1 MNLRRYNIYFNTHT
15 ISGIIICAILYVI
28 FFAGS
33 FSFFKNEINA
43 WQKNESDKGESY
55 QNLVFDHLLDSI
67 AQIKELKGR
76 DITFYMQHNGH
87 ASYVN
92 IGASQDTLVAN
103 KAKAVAA
110 QKELAEKKRLETEN
124 NGAAVKDAKAKDE
137 KKKRRGRGRRGNED
151 SMYFSYDLA
160 TKKSSDYS
168 DGYTMGEFLY
178 RLHFL
183 APLNQIGINIG
194 RPFGYTLAGLVS
206 FIFLFAL
213 ISGLMLYWDKIKSN
227 FFVFRPGNKWKTVWT
242 DMHTALGVIGFPYQF
257 MYALTGIVLI
267 VNSVLIIPFSKYL
280 YDGKEDQVYEALGYS
295 DNTQYTY
302 LYEPLKTSFNMGNFL
317 DKLESKWP
325 NSHMNRIFIKN
336 YGDKSMHVVALYDAD
351 IDKNFAGSGKIIY
364 RVADDK
370 ILFEKS
376 AAENG
381 SYLDYM
387 KGFIYRLHLADFG
400 GYPVKIIYFVLG
412 IMGCFVIISGILIW
426 LVARDKNNIPKRKR
440 VFNFWA
446 ANVFMASC
454 LTMFPITA
462 MCFIAV
468 KLATKVDQSFIFHV
482 YFYSWLAL
490 AVFYVIRRNIAKTN
504 LETLLL
510 GSILSLAIPMVNG
523 VKTGNWIWETYR
535 AGANDILLVDLLW
548 LSLGIIGLLIF
559 KKMLQN
565 QKKENTNGKK
575 PTGSPSNGRTDLSD
589 DSIVGHTTGTS
600 SVMPRKS
607 AFALKN
613 KPATKS

>member
-43 WQKNESDKGESY
+43 WQKNESDKGGTY
-55 QNLVFDHLLDSI
+55 RNIVFDHLLDSI
-67 AQIKELKGR
+67 GQIKDLKGR
-76 DITFYMQHNGH
+76 DIAFYMQHNGH

-92 IGASQDTLVAN
+92 IGTSQDTLVAN
-103 KAKAVAA
+103 KAKALAA
-110 QKELAEKKRLETEN
+110 KKELEEKKNR
-124 NGAAVKDAKAKDE
+124 KANVE
-137 KKKRRGRGRRGNED
+137 EGKKKKRGRGRRGAED
-151 SMYFSYDLA
+151 SMYFTYDLA
-160 TKKSSDYS
+160 TKKPSDYS

-194 RPFGYTLAGLVS
+194 RPFGYTLAGLIS

-213 ISGLMLYWDKIKSN
+213 ISGLMLHWDKIKSN

-280 YDGKEDQVYEALGYS
+280 YDGKEDEVYAALGYN
-295 DNTQYTY
+295 DNTKYTY
-302 LYEPLKTSFNMGNFL
+302 LYQPLTTAFNMGDFL
-317 DKLESKWP
+317 DKVEKKWP

-351 IDKNFAGSGKIIY
+351 IDKNFAGSGRLIY

-440 VFNFWA
+440 IFNFWA

-454 LTMFPITA
+454 LTMFPVTA
-462 MCFIAV
+462 MTFIAV
-468 KLATKVDQSFIFHV
+468 KLAPKVDQPFIFHM
-482 YFYSWLAL
+482 YFYSWLVL
-490 AVFYVIRRNIAKTN
+490 GVFYILRRNIGRTN
-504 LETLLL
+504 LETLLI
-510 GSILSLAIPMVNG
+510 GSILSLAVPMVNG
-523 VKTGNWIWETYR
+523 IKTGNWIWVTYR
-535 AGANDILLVDLLW
+535 SGAKDILLVDLLW

-559 KKMLQN
+559 KKMLHAA
-565 QKKENTNGKK
+565 KKESEKNKK
-575 PTGSPSNGRTDLSD
+575 VTRGDAKDRIDTEAIGNSKPSPPKR
-589 DSIVGHTTGTS
+589 
-600 SVMPRKS
+600 

-613 KPATKS
+613 NSPTEI

>member
-43 WQKNESDKGESY
+43 WQKNESDKGGTY
-55 QNLVFDHLLDSI
+55 RNIVFDHLLDSI
-67 AQIKELKGR
+67 GQIKELKGR
-76 DITFYMQHNGH
+76 DIAFYMQHNGH

-92 IGASQDTLVAN
+92 IGTSQDTLVAN
-103 KAKAVAA
+103 KAKALAA
-110 QKELAEKKRLETEN
+110 KKELEEKKNR
-124 NGAAVKDAKAKDE
+124 KANVE
-137 KKKRRGRGRRGNED
+137 EGKKKKRGRGRRGAED
-151 SMYFSYDLA
+151 SMYFTYDLA
-160 TKKSSDYS
+160 TKKPSDYS

-206 FIFLFAL
+206 FIVLFAL
-213 ISGLMLYWDKIKSN
+213 ISGLMLHWDKIKSN

-280 YDGKEDQVYEALGYS
+280 YDGKEDEVYAALGYN
-295 DNTQYTY
+295 DNTKYTY
-302 LYEPLKTSFNMGNFL
+302 LYQPLTTAFNMGDFL
-317 DKLESKWP
+317 DKVEKKWP

-351 IDKNFAGSGKIIY
+351 IDKNFAGSGRLIY

-440 VFNFWA
+440 IFNFWA

-454 LTMFPITA
+454 LTMFPVTA
-462 MCFIAV
+462 MTFIAV
-468 KLATKVDQSFIFHV
+468 KLAPKVDQPFIFHV

-490 AVFYVIRRNIAKTN
+490 GVFYILRRNIGKTN
-504 LETLLL
+504 LETLLI
-510 GSILSLAIPMVNG
+510 GSILSLAVPMVNG
-523 VKTGNWIWETYR
+523 IKTGNWIWVTYR
-535 AGANDILLVDLLW
+535 SGAKDILLVDLLW

-559 KKMLQN
+559 KKMLQAA
-565 QKKENTNGKK
+565 KKESEKNKK
-575 PTGSPSNGRTDLSD
+575 VTRGDAKDRIDTEAIGNSKPSPPKR
-589 DSIVGHTTGTS
+589 
-600 SVMPRKS
+600 

-613 KPATKS
+613 NSPTEI

>member
-43 WQKNESDKGESY
+43 WQKNESDKGGTY
-55 QNLVFDHLLDSI
+55 RNLVFDHLLDSI
-67 AQIKELKGR
+67 NQVKELKGR
-76 DITFYMQHNGH
+76 DIAFYMQHNGH

-92 IGASQDTLVAN
+92 IGASQDTIVAN
-103 KAKAVAA
+103 KAKLIAA
-110 QKELAEKKRLETEN
+110 QKTKGIT
-124 NGAAVKDAKAKDE
+124 KDSEAKGE
-137 KKKRRGRGRRGNED
+137 KKKKRGRGRRGAED

-160 TKKSSDYS
+160 TKKPSDYG

-213 ISGLMLYWDKIKSN
+213 ISGLMLHWDKIKSN

-280 YDGKEDQVYEALGYS
+280 YDGKEDEVYAALGYN
-295 DNTQYTY
+295 DNTKYTY
-302 LYEPLKTSFNMGNFL
+302 LYEPLTTGFKMGNFL
-317 DKLESKWP
+317 DKLEEKWP

-336 YGDKSMHVVALYDAD
+336 YGDRSMHVVALYDAN
-351 IDKNFAGSGKIIY
+351 IDKNFAGSGRIVY
-364 RVADDK
+364 RVADNK

-376 AAENG
+376 AADNG
-381 SYLDYM
+381 TYLDYV

-400 GYPVKIIYFVLG
+400 GYPIKIIYFVLG

-426 LVARDKNNIPKRKR
+426 LVARGKNNIPKRKR
-440 VFNFWA
+440 IFNFWA
-446 ANVFMASC
+446 ANVFMAAC
-454 LTMFPITA
+454 LTMFPVTA
-462 MCFIAV
+462 AAFIAV
-468 KLATKVDQSFIFHV
+468 KLATKVDQPFVFHV

-490 AVFYVIRRNIAKTN
+490 GIFYVIRRNIGKTN
-504 LETLLL
+504 RETLLL
-510 GSILSLAIPMVNG
+510 GSILALAIPIVNG
-523 VKTGNWIWETYR
+523 VKTGNWVWVSYR
-535 AGANDILLVDLLW
+535 SGANDILLVDLLW
-548 LSLGIIGLLIF
+548 LSIGIIGLLIF
-559 KKMLQN
+559 RKMLQSA
-565 QKKENTNGKK
+565 KKENSSAKQVTSTEADSDIKK
-575 PTGSPSNGRTDLSD
+575 ASPPKRT
-589 DSIVGHTTGTS
+589 
-600 SVMPRKS
+600 
-607 AFALKN
+607 FALKN
-613 KPATKS
+613 NSTTEV

>member
-43 WQKNESDKGESY
+43 WQKNESDKGGTY
-55 QNLVFDHLLDSI
+55 RNVVFDHLLDSI
-67 AQIKELKGR
+67 GQIKELKGR
-76 DITFYMQHNGH
+76 DIAFYMQHNGH

-92 IGASQDTLVAN
+92 IGTSQDTIVVN
-103 KAKAVAA
+103 KAKELAA
-110 QKELAEKKRLETEN
+110 KKELEAKKN
-124 NGAAVKDAKAKDE
+124 KKANVE
-137 KKKRRGRGRRGNED
+137 EGKKKKRGRGRRGAED
-151 SMYFSYDLA
+151 SMYFTYDLT
-160 TKKSSDYS
+160 TKKPSDYS

-213 ISGLMLYWDKIKSN
+213 ISGLMLHWDKIKSN

-280 YDGKEDQVYEALGYS
+280 YDGKEDEVYAALGYN
-295 DNTQYTY
+295 DNTKYTY
-302 LYEPLKTSFNMGNFL
+302 LYEPLTITFNMGDFL
-317 DKLESKWP
+317 DKLEKKWP

-336 YGDKSMHVVALYDAD
+336 YGDKSMHVVALYDAN
-351 IDKNFAGSGKIIY
+351 IDKNFAGSGRLIY
-364 RVADDK
+364 RVTDDK

-440 VFNFWA
+440 IFNFWA

-454 LTMFPITA
+454 LTMFPVTA
-462 MCFIAV
+462 MTFIAV
-468 KLATKVDQSFIFHV
+468 KLATKVDQPFIFHV

-490 AVFYVIRRNIAKTN
+490 GVFYIIRRNIGKTN

-510 GSILSLAIPMVNG
+510 GSILSLAVPIVNG
-523 VKTGNWIWETYR
+523 IKTRNWIWETYR
-535 AGANDILLVDLLW
+535 SGAKDILLVDLLW
-548 LSLGIIGLLIF
+548 LCLGIIGLLIF
-559 KKMLQN
+559 KKMLHAA
-565 QKKENTNGKK
+565 KKESKK
-575 PTGSPSNGRTDLSD
+575 NKKVARGDAK
-589 DSIVGHTTGTS
+589 DSIDAETEKRENAPERS
-600 SVMPRKS
+600 LPPKR
-607 AFALKN
+607 AFSLKN
-613 KPATKS
+613 KPATEI

>member
-43 WQKNESDKGESY
+43 WQKNESDKGGTY
-55 QNLVFDHLLDSI
+55 RNLVFDHLLDSI
-67 AQIKELKGR
+67 GQIKELKGR

-92 IGASQDTLVAN
+92 IGASQDTIVAN
-103 KAKAVAA
+103 KAKELAA
-110 QKELAEKKRLETEN
+110 KKEL
-124 NGAAVKDAKAKDE
+124 DE
-137 KKKRRGRGRRGNED
+137 KKNRKANVEEGKKKKRGRGRRGAED
-151 SMYFSYDLA
+151 SMYFTYDLA
-160 TKKSSDYS
+160 TKKPSDYS

-213 ISGLMLYWDKIKSN
+213 ISGLMLHWDKIKSN
-227 FFVFRPGNKWKTVWT
+227 FFVFRPGHKWKTVWT

-280 YDGKEDQVYEALGYS
+280 YDGKEDEVYVALGYN
-295 DNTQYTY
+295 DNTKYTY
-302 LYEPLKTSFNMGNFL
+302 LYEPLTTTFKMGDFL
-317 DKLESKWP
+317 DKLEKKWP

-351 IDKNFAGSGKIIY
+351 IDKNFAGSGRLIY
-364 RVADDK
+364 RVADNK
-370 ILFEKS
+370 TLFEKS
-376 AAENG
+376 ASDTG
-381 SYLDYM
+381 SYLDYV

-400 GYPVKIIYFVLG
+400 GYPIKIIYFVLG

-440 VFNFWA
+440 IFNFWA

-454 LTMFPITA
+454 LTMFPVTA
-462 MCFIAV
+462 MTFIAV
-468 KLATKVDQSFIFHV
+468 KLATKVDQPFIFHV

-490 AVFYVIRRNIAKTN
+490 GLFYIIRRNIGKTN
-504 LETLLL
+504 LETLLI
-510 GSILSLAIPMVNG
+510 GSILSLAVPIVNG
-523 VKTGNWIWETYR
+523 IKTGNWIWETYR
-535 AGANDILLVDLLW
+535 SGSKDILLVDLLW

-559 KKMLQN
+559 KKMLQTA
-565 QKKENTNGKK
+565 KKENNKDKNGTAAPTRNHKGAGNENTGNGMSSTGK
-575 PTGSPSNGRTDLSD
+575 PFPKR
-589 DSIVGHTTGTS
+589 
-600 SVMPRKS
+600 

-613 KPATKS
+613 KPATEI

>member
-43 WQKNESDKGESY
+43 WQKNESDKGGTY
-55 QNLVFDHLLDSI
+55 RNIVFDHLLDSI
-67 AQIKELKGR
+67 GQIKELKGR
-76 DITFYMQHNGH
+76 DIAFYMQHNGH

-92 IGASQDTLVAN
+92 IGTSQDTLVAN
-103 KAKAVAA
+103 KAKALAA
-110 QKELAEKKRLETEN
+110 KKELEEKKNR
-124 NGAAVKDAKAKDE
+124 KANVE
-137 KKKRRGRGRRGNED
+137 EGKKKKRGRGRRGAED
-151 SMYFSYDLA
+151 SMYFTYDLA
-160 TKKSSDYS
+160 TKKPSDYS

-213 ISGLMLYWDKIKSN
+213 ISGLMLHWDKIKSN

-280 YDGKEDQVYEALGYS
+280 YDGKEDEVYAALGYN
-295 DNTQYTY
+295 DNTKYTY
-302 LYEPLKTSFNMGNFL
+302 LYQPLTTAFNMGDFL
-317 DKLESKWP
+317 DKVEKKWP

-351 IDKNFAGSGKIIY
+351 IDKNFAGSGRLIY

-370 ILFEKS
+370 ILFEKP

-440 VFNFWA
+440 IFNFWA

-454 LTMFPITA
+454 LTMFPVTA
-462 MCFIAV
+462 MTFIAV
-468 KLATKVDQSFIFHV
+468 KLAPKVDQPFIFHV
-482 YFYSWLAL
+482 YFYSWLVL
-490 AVFYVIRRNIAKTN
+490 GVFYILRRNIGKTN
-504 LETLLL
+504 LETLLI
-510 GSILSLAIPMVNG
+510 GSILSLAVPMVNG
-523 VKTGNWIWETYR
+523 IKTGNWIWVTYR
-535 AGANDILLVDLLW
+535 SGAKDILLVDLLW

-559 KKMLQN
+559 KKMLHAA
-565 QKKENTNGKK
+565 KKESEKNKK
-575 PTGSPSNGRTDLSD
+575 VTRGDAKDRIDTEAIGNSKPSPPKR
-589 DSIVGHTTGTS
+589 
-600 SVMPRKS
+600 

-613 KPATKS
+613 NSPTEI

>member
-43 WQKNESDKGESY
+43 WQKNESDKGGTY
-55 QNLVFDHLLDSI
+55 RNIVFDHLLDSI
-67 AQIKELKGR
+67 GQIKELKGR
-76 DITFYMQHNGH
+76 DIAFYMQHNGH

-92 IGASQDTLVAN
+92 IGTSQDTLVAN
-103 KAKAVAA
+103 KAKALAA
-110 QKELAEKKRLETEN
+110 KKELEEKKNR
-124 NGAAVKDAKAKDE
+124 KANVE
-137 KKKRRGRGRRGNED
+137 EGKKKKRGRGRRGAED
-151 SMYFSYDLA
+151 SMYFTYDLA
-160 TKKSSDYS
+160 TKKPSDYS

-213 ISGLMLYWDKIKSN
+213 ISGLMLHWDKIKSN

-280 YDGKEDQVYEALGYS
+280 YDGKEDEVYAALGYN
-295 DNTQYTY
+295 DNTKYTY
-302 LYEPLKTSFNMGNFL
+302 LYQPLTTAFNMGDFL
-317 DKLESKWP
+317 DKVEKKWP

-351 IDKNFAGSGKIIY
+351 IDKNFAGSGRLIY

-440 VFNFWA
+440 IFNFWA

-454 LTMFPITA
+454 LTMFPVTA
-462 MCFIAV
+462 MTFIAV
-468 KLATKVDQSFIFHV
+468 KLAPKVDQPFIFHV
-482 YFYSWLAL
+482 YFYSWLVL
-490 AVFYVIRRNIAKTN
+490 GVFYILRRNIGKTN
-504 LETLLL
+504 LETLLI
-510 GSILSLAIPMVNG
+510 GSILSLAVPIVNG
-523 VKTGNWIWETYR
+523 VKTGNWIWVTYR
-535 AGANDILLVDLLW
+535 SGAKDILLVDLLW

-559 KKMLQN
+559 KKMLHAA
-565 QKKENTNGKK
+565 KKESEKNKK
-575 PTGSPSNGRTDLSD
+575 VTRGDAKDRIDAEAIGNSKPSPPKR
-589 DSIVGHTTGTS
+589 
-600 SVMPRKS
+600 

-613 KPATKS
+613 NSPTEI

>member
-43 WQKNESDKGESY
+43 WQKNESDKGGTY
-55 QNLVFDHLLDSI
+55 GNTVFDHLLDSI
-67 AQIKELKGR
+67 GQHKALKGR
-76 DITFYMQHNGH
+76 DIAFYMQHNGH
-87 ASYVN
+87 AGYVN
-92 IGASQDTLVAN
+92 IGPSQDTVVAN
-103 KAKAVAA
+103 KAK
-110 QKELAEKKRLETEN
+110 ELAAKKN
-124 NGAAVKDAKAKDE
+124 KAAEVKND
-137 KKKRRGRGRRGNED
+137 KKKKRGRGRRGAED
-151 SMYFSYDLA
+151 TMYFSYDLA

-194 RPFGYTLAGLVS
+194 RPFGYILAGLVS

-213 ISGLMLYWDKIKSN
+213 ISGLMLHWDKIKSN

-280 YDGKEDQVYEALGYS
+280 YDGKEDEVYAALGYN
-295 DNTQYTY
+295 DNTKYTY
-302 LYEPLKTSFNMGNFL
+302 LYEPLTTTFKMSDFL

-351 IDKNFAGSGKIIY
+351 IDKNFAGSGRIVY
-364 RVADDK
+364 RVTDNK

-376 AAENG
+376 AADNG
-381 SYLDYM
+381 TYLDYM

-400 GYPVKIIYFVLG
+400 GYPIKIIYFVLG

-440 VFNFWA
+440 IFNFWA
-446 ANVFMASC
+446 ANVFMAAC
-454 LTMFPITA
+454 LTMFPVTA
-462 MCFIAV
+462 ATFIAV
-468 KLATKVDQSFIFHV
+468 KLAAKVDQPFIFHV
-482 YFYSWLAL
+482 YFYSWLVL
-490 AVFYVIRRNIAKTN
+490 GVFYIIRRNIGKTN
-504 LETLLL
+504 RETLLL
-510 GSILSLAIPMVNG
+510 GSVLSFAVPIVNG
-523 VKTGNWIWETYR
+523 IKTGNWIWVSYTS
-535 AGANDILLVDLLW
+535 GANDILLVDLLW
-548 LSLGIIGLLIF
+548 LTLGTIGMLIF
-559 KKMLQN
+559 TKLLQSAKKDGDSAKQAPSSEAN
-565 QKKENTNGKK
+565 NSIRKA
-575 PTGSPSNGRTDLSD
+575 SPPKR
-589 DSIVGHTTGTS
+589 
-600 SVMPRKS
+600 
-607 AFALKN
+607 AFALKSN
-613 KPATKS
+613 PITEV

>member
-43 WQKNESDKGESY
+43 WQKNESDKGGTY
-55 QNLVFDHLLDSI
+55 RNIVFDHLLDSI
-67 AQIKELKGR
+67 GQIKELKGR
-76 DITFYMQHNGH
+76 DIAFYMQHNGH

-92 IGASQDTLVAN
+92 IGTSQDTLVAN
-103 KAKAVAA
+103 KTKALAAK
-110 QKELAEKKRLETEN
+110 KELEEKKNR
-124 NGAAVKDAKAKDE
+124 KANVE
-137 KKKRRGRGRRGNED
+137 EGKKKKRGRGRRGAED
-151 SMYFSYDLA
+151 SMYFTYDLA
-160 TKKSSDYS
+160 TKKPSDYS

-213 ISGLMLYWDKIKSN
+213 ISGLMLHWDKIKSN

-280 YDGKEDQVYEALGYS
+280 YDGKEDEVYAALGYN
-295 DNTQYTY
+295 DNTKYTY
-302 LYEPLKTSFNMGNFL
+302 LYQPLTTAFNMGDFL
-317 DKLESKWP
+317 DKVEKKWP

-351 IDKNFAGSGKIIY
+351 IDKNFAGSGRLIY

-440 VFNFWA
+440 IFNFWA

-454 LTMFPITA
+454 LTMFPVTA
-462 MCFIAV
+462 MTFIAV
-468 KLATKVDQSFIFHV
+468 KLAPKVDQPFIFHV

-490 AVFYVIRRNIAKTN
+490 GVFYILRRNIGKTN
-504 LETLLL
+504 LETLLI
-510 GSILSLAIPMVNG
+510 GSILSLAVPMVNG
-523 VKTGNWIWETYR
+523 IKTGNWIWVTYR
-535 AGANDILLVDLLW
+535 SGAKDILLVDLLW

-559 KKMLQN
+559 KKMLHAA
-565 QKKENTNGKK
+565 KKESEKNKK
-575 PTGSPSNGRTDLSD
+575 VTRGDAKDRIDTEAIGNSKPSPPKR
-589 DSIVGHTTGTS
+589 
-600 SVMPRKS
+600 

-613 KPATKS
+613 NSPTEI

>member
-43 WQKNESDKGESY
+43 WQKNESDKGGTY
-55 QNLVFDHLLDSI
+55 RNIVFDQLLDSI
-67 AQIKELKGR
+67 GQIKDLKGR
-76 DITFYMQHNGH
+76 DIAFYMQHNGH

-92 IGASQDTLVAN
+92 IGTSQDTLVAN
-103 KAKAVAA
+103 KAKALAA
-110 QKELAEKKRLETEN
+110 KKELEEKKNR
-124 NGAAVKDAKAKDE
+124 KANVE
-137 KKKRRGRGRRGNED
+137 EGKKKKRGRGRRGAED
-151 SMYFSYDLA
+151 SMYFTYDLA
-160 TKKSSDYS
+160 TKKPSDYG

-213 ISGLMLYWDKIKSN
+213 ISGLMLHWDKIKSN

-280 YDGKEDQVYEALGYS
+280 YDGKEDEVYAALGYN
-295 DNTQYTY
+295 DNTKYTY
-302 LYEPLKTSFNMGNFL
+302 LYQPLTTAFNMGDFL
-317 DKLESKWP
+317 DKVEKKWP

-351 IDKNFAGSGKIIY
+351 IDKNFAGSGRLIY

-440 VFNFWA
+440 IFNFWA

-454 LTMFPITA
+454 LTMFPVTA
-462 MCFIAV
+462 MTFIAV
-468 KLATKVDQSFIFHV
+468 KLAPKVDQPFIFHV
-482 YFYSWLAL
+482 YFYSWLVL
-490 AVFYVIRRNIAKTN
+490 GVFYILRRNIGKTN
-504 LETLLL
+504 LETLLI
-510 GSILSLAIPMVNG
+510 GSILSLAVPIVNG
-523 VKTGNWIWETYR
+523 IKTGNWIWVTYR
-535 AGANDILLVDLLW
+535 SGAKDILLVDLLW

-559 KKMLQN
+559 KKMLHAA
-565 QKKENTNGKK
+565 KKESEKNKK
-575 PTGSPSNGRTDLSD
+575 VTRGDAKDRIDTEAIGNSMPSPPKR
-589 DSIVGHTTGTS
+589 
-600 SVMPRKS
+600 

-613 KPATKS
+613 NSPTEI

>member
-1 MNLRRYNIYFNTHT
+1 
-15 ISGIIICAILYVI
+15 LYVI

-43 WQKNESDKGESY
+43 WQKNETDKGGTY
-55 QNLVFDHLLDSI
+55 RNVAFDHLLDSI
-67 AQIKELKGR
+67 GQIKELKGR

-92 IGASQDTLVAN
+92 IGTSQDTLVAN
-103 KAKAVAA
+103 KAKELAA
-110 QKELAEKKRLETEN
+110 KKELEAKKN
-124 NGAAVKDAKAKDE
+124 KKANVE
-137 KKKRRGRGRRGNED
+137 EGKKKKRGRGRRGAED
-151 SMYFSYDLA
+151 SMYFTYDLA
-160 TKKSSDYS
+160 TKKPSDYS

-213 ISGLMLYWDKIKSN
+213 ISGLMLHWDKIKSN

-295 DNTQYTY
+295 DNTKYTY
-302 LYEPLKTSFNMGNFL
+302 LYEPLTTDFKMGDFL
-317 DKLESKWP
+317 DKLEKKWP

-351 IDKNFAGSGKIIY
+351 MDKNFAGSGKMIY
-364 RVADDK
+364 RVTDNK

-387 KGFIYRLHLADFG
+387 KGLIYRLHLADFG

-440 VFNFWA
+440 IFNFWA

-454 LTMFPITA
+454 LTMFPVTA
-462 MCFIAV
+462 MTFIAV
-468 KLATKVDQSFIFHV
+468 KLATKVDQPFVFHV

-490 AVFYVIRRNIAKTN
+490 GIFYIIRRNIGKTN

-510 GSILSLAIPMVNG
+510 GSILSLAVPIVNG
-523 VKTGNWIWETYR
+523 IKTGNWIWETYR
-535 AGANDILLVDLLW
+535 SGAKDILLVDLLW

-559 KKMLQN
+559 KKMLHAA
-565 QKKENTNGKK
+565 KKESEKNKKGMRGDAKDSLDPEAIGNGNPK
-575 PTGSPSNGRTDLSD
+575 PSPPKR
-589 DSIVGHTTGTS
+589 
-600 SVMPRKS
+600 

-613 KPATKS
+613 KPATEI

>member
-43 WQKNESDKGESY
+43 WQKNESDKGGTY
-55 QNLVFDHLLDSI
+55 RNLVFDHLLDSI
-67 AQIKELKGR
+67 GQIKELKGR
-76 DITFYMQHNGH
+76 DIAFYMQHNGH

-92 IGASQDTLVAN
+92 IGTSQDTIVAN
-103 KAKAVAA
+103 KAKELAA
-110 QKELAEKKRLETEN
+110 KKELEAKKNKKADAEE
-124 NGAAVKDAKAKDE
+124 G
-137 KKKRRGRGRRGNED
+137 KKKKRGRGRRGAED
-151 SMYFSYDLA
+151 SMYFTYDLA
-160 TKKSSDYS
+160 TKKPSDYS

-213 ISGLMLYWDKIKSN
+213 ISGLMLHWDKIKSN

-280 YDGKEDQVYEALGYS
+280 YDGKEDQVYAALGYN
-295 DNTQYTY
+295 DNTKYTY
-302 LYEPLKTSFNMGNFL
+302 LYEPLTTTFNMGDFL
-317 DKLESKWP
+317 DKLEKKWP

-351 IDKNFAGSGKIIY
+351 IDKNFAGSGRLIY
-364 RVADDK
+364 RVTDDK

-440 VFNFWA
+440 IFNFWA
-446 ANVFMASC
+446 ANVFMAAC
-454 LTMFPITA
+454 LTMFPVTA
-462 MCFIAV
+462 MTFIAV
-468 KLATKVDQSFIFHV
+468 KLAAKVDQPFIFHV

-490 AVFYVIRRNIAKTN
+490 GVFYIIRRNIGKTN

-510 GSILSLAIPMVNG
+510 GSILSLAVPIVNG
-523 VKTGNWIWETYR
+523 IKTGNWIWVTYR
-535 AGANDILLVDLLW
+535 SGAKDILLVDLLW

-559 KKMLQN
+559 KKMRHAA
-565 QKKENTNGKK
+565 KKESEKDKK
-575 PTGSPSNGRTDLSD
+575 VTDAK
-589 DSIVGHTTGTS
+589 DSIPKQS
-600 SVMPRKS
+600 PPKR

-613 KPATKS
+613 KPATEI

>member
-43 WQKNESDKGESY
+43 WQKNESDKGGTY
-55 QNLVFDHLLDSI
+55 RNLVFDHLLDSI
-67 AQIKELKGR
+67 GQIKELKGR

-92 IGASQDTLVAN
+92 IGASQDTIVAN
-103 KAKAVAA
+103 KAKELAA
-110 QKELAEKKRLETEN
+110 KKEL
-124 NGAAVKDAKAKDE
+124 DE
-137 KKKRRGRGRRGNED
+137 KKNRKANVEEGKKKKRGRGRRGAED
-151 SMYFSYDLA
+151 SMYFTYDLA
-160 TKKSSDYS
+160 TKKPSDYS

-213 ISGLMLYWDKIKSN
+213 ISGLMLHWDKIKSN

-280 YDGKEDQVYEALGYS
+280 YDGKEDEVYVALGYN
-295 DNTQYTY
+295 DNTKYTY
-302 LYEPLKTSFNMGNFL
+302 LYEPLTATFKMGDFL
-317 DKLESKWP
+317 DKLEKKWP

-351 IDKNFAGSGKIIY
+351 IDKNFAGSGKIIH

-370 ILFEKS
+370 TLFEKS
-376 AAENG
+376 ASDTG
-381 SYLDYM
+381 SYLDYV

-400 GYPVKIIYFVLG
+400 GYPIKIIYFVLG

-440 VFNFWA
+440 IFNFWA

-454 LTMFPITA
+454 LTMFPVTA
-462 MCFIAV
+462 MTFIAV
-468 KLATKVDQSFIFHV
+468 KLATKVDQPFIFHV

-490 AVFYVIRRNIAKTN
+490 GVFYIIRRNIGKTN
-504 LETLLL
+504 LETLLI
-510 GSILSLAIPMVNG
+510 GSILSLAVPIVNG
-523 VKTGNWIWETYR
+523 IKTGNWIWETYR
-535 AGANDILLVDLLW
+535 SGSKDILLVDLLW

-559 KKMLQN
+559 KKMLQTA
-565 QKKENTNGKK
+565 KKENNKDKNGTGAPTRNQNGAGNETRGDDTPSTGK
-575 PTGSPSNGRTDLSD
+575 PLPKR
-589 DSIVGHTTGTS
+589 
-600 SVMPRKS
+600 

-613 KPATKS
+613 KPAPEI

>member
-43 WQKNESDKGESY
+43 WQKNESDKGGAY
-55 QNLVFDHLLDSI
+55 RNLVFDHLLDSI
-67 AQIKELKGR
+67 GQIKELKGR
-76 DITFYMQHNGH
+76 DIAFYMQHNGH

-92 IGASQDTLVAN
+92 IGASQDTIVAN
-103 KAKAVAA
+103 KAKAIAA
-110 QKELAEKKRLETEN
+110 QKELAEKTRLAATN
-124 NGAAVKDAKAKDE
+124 KGTAVKDANAKDE
-137 KKKRRGRGRRGNED
+137 KKKKRGRGRRGNED

-160 TKKSSDYS
+160 TKKPSDYS

-213 ISGLMLYWDKIKSN
+213 ISGLMLHWDKIKSN

-280 YDGKEDQVYEALGYS
+280 YDGKEDEVYAALGYN
-295 DNTQYTY
+295 DNTKYTY
-302 LYEPLKTSFNMGNFL
+302 LYEPLTTTFKMGNFL
-317 DKLESKWP
+317 DKLENKWP

-351 IDKNFAGSGKIIY
+351 IDKNFAGSGRMVY
-364 RVADDK
+364 RVADNK

-400 GYPVKIIYFVLG
+400 GYPIKIIYFVLG

-440 VFNFWA
+440 IFNFWA
-446 ANVFMASC
+446 ANVFMAAC
-454 LTMFPITA
+454 LTMFPVTA
-462 MCFIAV
+462 ATFIAV

-490 AVFYVIRRNIAKTN
+490 GVFYIIRRNIGKTN
-504 LETLLL
+504 RETLLL
-510 GSILSLAIPMVNG
+510 GAVLSIAVPIVNG
-523 VKTGNWIWETYR
+523 IKTGNWIWETFR
-535 AGANDILLVDLLW
+535 SGANDILLVDLLW

-559 KKMLQN
+559 RKMAQTAKKDAANGQGTATP
-565 QKKENTNGKK
+565 KSKEQTVA
-575 PTGSPSNGRTDLSD
+575 D
-589 DSIVGHTTGTS
+589 DSGNGPTKPLPPKRSFVPKNTRTTE
-600 SVMPRKS
+600 
-607 AFALKN
+607 A
-613 KPATKS
+613 

>member
-43 WQKNESDKGESY
+43 WQKNESDKGGTY
-55 QNLVFDHLLDSI
+55 RNIVFDHLLDSI
-67 AQIKELKGR
+67 GQIKELKGR
-76 DITFYMQHNGH
+76 DIAFYMQHNGH

-92 IGASQDTLVAN
+92 IGTSQDTLVAN
-103 KAKAVAA
+103 KAKALAA
-110 QKELAEKKRLETEN
+110 KKELEEKKNR
-124 NGAAVKDAKAKDE
+124 KANVE
-137 KKKRRGRGRRGNED
+137 EGKKKKRGRGRRGAED
-151 SMYFSYDLA
+151 SMYFTYDLA
-160 TKKSSDYS
+160 TKKPSDYS

-213 ISGLMLYWDKIKSN
+213 ISGLMLHWDKIKSN

-280 YDGKEDQVYEALGYS
+280 YDGKEDEVYAALGYN
-295 DNTQYTY
+295 DNTKYTY
-302 LYEPLKTSFNMGNFL
+302 LYQPLTTAFNMGDFL
-317 DKLESKWP
+317 DKVEKKWP

-351 IDKNFAGSGKIIY
+351 IDKNFAGSGRLIY
-364 RVADDK
+364 HVADDK

-440 VFNFWA
+440 IFNFWA

-454 LTMFPITA
+454 LTMFPVTA
-462 MCFIAV
+462 MTFIAV
-468 KLATKVDQSFIFHV
+468 KLAPKVDQPFIFHV
-482 YFYSWLAL
+482 YFYSWLVL
-490 AVFYVIRRNIAKTN
+490 GVFYILRRNIGKTN
-504 LETLLL
+504 LETLLI
-510 GSILSLAIPMVNG
+510 GSILSLAVPMVNG
-523 VKTGNWIWETYR
+523 IKTGNWIWVTYR
-535 AGANDILLVDLLW
+535 SGAKDILLVDLLW

-559 KKMLQN
+559 KKMLHAA
-565 QKKENTNGKK
+565 KKESEKNKK
-575 PTGSPSNGRTDLSD
+575 VTRGDAKDRIDTEAIGNSKPSPPKR
-589 DSIVGHTTGTS
+589 
-600 SVMPRKS
+600 

-613 KPATKS
+613 NSPTEI

>member
-43 WQKNESDKGESY
+43 WQKNESDKGGTY
-55 QNLVFDHLLDSI
+55 RNIVFDHLLDSI
-67 AQIKELKGR
+67 GQIKELKGR
-76 DITFYMQHNGH
+76 DIAFYMQHNGH

-92 IGASQDTLVAN
+92 IGTSQDTLVAN
-103 KAKAVAA
+103 KAKALAA
-110 QKELAEKKRLETEN
+110 KKELEEKKNR
-124 NGAAVKDAKAKDE
+124 KANVE
-137 KKKRRGRGRRGNED
+137 EGKKKKRGRGRRGAED
-151 SMYFSYDLA
+151 SMYFTYDLA
-160 TKKSSDYS
+160 TKKPSDYS

-213 ISGLMLYWDKIKSN
+213 ISGLMLHWDKIKSN

-280 YDGKEDQVYEALGYS
+280 YDGKEDEVYAALGYN
-295 DNTQYTY
+295 DNTKYTY
-302 LYEPLKTSFNMGNFL
+302 LYQPLTTAFNMGDFL
-317 DKLESKWP
+317 DKVEKKWP

-351 IDKNFAGSGKIIY
+351 IDKNFAGSGRLIY

-440 VFNFWA
+440 IFNFWA

-454 LTMFPITA
+454 LTMFPVTA
-462 MCFIAV
+462 MTFIAV
-468 KLATKVDQSFIFHV
+468 KLAPKVDQPFIFHV
-482 YFYSWLAL
+482 YFYSWLVL
-490 AVFYVIRRNIAKTN
+490 GVFYILRRNIGKTN
-504 LETLLL
+504 LETLLI
-510 GSILSLAIPMVNG
+510 GSILSLAVPIVNG
-523 VKTGNWIWETYR
+523 IKTGNWIWVTYR
-535 AGANDILLVDLLW
+535 SGAKDILLVDLLW

-559 KKMLQN
+559 KKMLHAA
-565 QKKENTNGKK
+565 KKESEKNKK
-575 PTGSPSNGRTDLSD
+575 VTRGDAKDRIDTEAIGNSKPSPPKR
-589 DSIVGHTTGTS
+589 
-600 SVMPRKS
+600 

-613 KPATKS
+613 NSPTEI

>member
-43 WQKNESDKGESY
+43 WQKNESDKGGTY
-55 QNLVFDHLLDSI
+55 RNIVFDHLLDSI
-67 AQIKELKGR
+67 GQIKELKGR
-76 DITFYMQHNGH
+76 DIAFYMQHNGH

-92 IGASQDTLVAN
+92 IGTSQDTLVAN
-103 KAKAVAA
+103 KAKALAA
-110 QKELAEKKRLETEN
+110 KKELEEKKNR
-124 NGAAVKDAKAKDE
+124 KANVE
-137 KKKRRGRGRRGNED
+137 EGKKKKRGRGRRGAED
-151 SMYFSYDLA
+151 SMYFTYDLA
-160 TKKSSDYS
+160 TKKPSDYS

-213 ISGLMLYWDKIKSN
+213 ISGLMLHWDKIKSN

-280 YDGKEDQVYEALGYS
+280 YDGKEDEVYAALGYN
-295 DNTQYTY
+295 DNTKYTY
-302 LYEPLKTSFNMGNFL
+302 LYQPLTTAFNMGDFL
-317 DKLESKWP
+317 DTVEKKWP

-351 IDKNFAGSGKIIY
+351 IDKNFAGSGRLIY

-440 VFNFWA
+440 IFNFWA

-454 LTMFPITA
+454 LTMFPVTA
-462 MCFIAV
+462 MTFIAV
-468 KLATKVDQSFIFHV
+468 KLAPKVDQPFIFHV
-482 YFYSWLAL
+482 YFYSWLVL
-490 AVFYVIRRNIAKTN
+490 GVFYILRRNIGKTN
-504 LETLLL
+504 LETLLI
-510 GSILSLAIPMVNG
+510 GSILSLAVPMVNG
-523 VKTGNWIWETYR
+523 IKTGNWIWVTYR
-535 AGANDILLVDLLW
+535 SGAKDILLVDLLW

-559 KKMLQN
+559 KKMLHAA
-565 QKKENTNGKK
+565 KKESEKNKK
-575 PTGSPSNGRTDLSD
+575 VTRGDAKDRIDTEAIGNSKPSPPKR
-589 DSIVGHTTGTS
+589 
-600 SVMPRKS
+600 

-613 KPATKS
+613 NSPTEI

>member
-43 WQKNESDKGESY
+43 WQKNESDKGGTY
-55 QNLVFDHLLDSI
+55 RNLVFDHLLDSI
-67 AQIKELKGR
+67 GQIKELKGR

-92 IGASQDTLVAN
+92 IGASQDTIVAN
-103 KAKAVAA
+103 KAKELAA
-110 QKELAEKKRLETEN
+110 KKEL
-124 NGAAVKDAKAKDE
+124 DE
-137 KKKRRGRGRRGNED
+137 KKNRKANVEEGKKKKRGRGRRGAED
-151 SMYFSYDLA
+151 SMYFTYDLA
-160 TKKSSDYS
+160 TKKPSDYS

-213 ISGLMLYWDKIKSN
+213 ISGLMLHWDKIKSN

-280 YDGKEDQVYEALGYS
+280 YDGKEDEVYAALGYN
-295 DNTQYTY
+295 DNTKYTY
-302 LYEPLKTSFNMGNFL
+302 LYEPLTTTFKMSDFL
-317 DKLESKWP
+317 DKLEKKWP
-325 NSHMNRIFIKN
+325 NSHMNRVFIKN

-351 IDKNFAGSGKIIY
+351 IDKNFAGSGRLIY
-364 RVADDK
+364 RVADNK
-370 ILFEKS
+370 TLFEKS
-376 AAENG
+376 ASDTG
-381 SYLDYM
+381 SYLDYV

-400 GYPVKIIYFVLG
+400 GYPIKIIYFVLG

-440 VFNFWA
+440 IFNFWA

-454 LTMFPITA
+454 LTMFPVTA
-462 MCFIAV
+462 MTFIAV
-468 KLATKVDQSFIFHV
+468 KLATKVDQPFIFHV

-490 AVFYVIRRNIAKTN
+490 GLFYIIRRNIGKTN
-504 LETLLL
+504 LETLLI
-510 GSILSLAIPMVNG
+510 GSILSLAVPIVNG
-523 VKTGNWIWETYR
+523 IKTGNWIWETYR
-535 AGANDILLVDLLW
+535 SGSKDILLVDLLW

-559 KKMLQN
+559 KKMLQTA
-565 QKKENTNGKK
+565 KKENNKDKNDTAA
-575 PTGSPSNGRTDLSD
+575 PTRNHKGAGNE
-589 DSIVGHTTGTS
+589 TTGNGMS
-600 SVMPRKS
+600 STGKPFPKR

-613 KPATKS
+613 KPATEI

>member
-43 WQKNESDKGESY
+43 WQKNESDKGGPY
-55 QNLVFDHLLDSI
+55 QNIVFDHLLDSI
-67 AQIKELKGR
+67 GQIKELKGR
-76 DITFYMQHNGH
+76 DIAFYMQHNGH

-92 IGASQDTLVAN
+92 ISTSQDTLVAN
-103 KAKAVAA
+103 KAKALAA
-110 QKELAEKKRLETEN
+110 KKELEEKKNR
-124 NGAAVKDAKAKDE
+124 KANVE
-137 KKKRRGRGRRGNED
+137 EGKKKKRGRGRRGAED
-151 SMYFSYDLA
+151 SMYFTYDLA
-160 TKKSSDYS
+160 TKKPSDYS

-213 ISGLMLYWDKIKSN
+213 ISGLMLHWDKIKSN

-280 YDGKEDQVYEALGYS
+280 YDGKEDEVYAALGYN
-295 DNTQYTY
+295 DNTKYTY
-302 LYEPLKTSFNMGNFL
+302 LYQPLTTAFNMGDFL
-317 DKLESKWP
+317 DKVEKKWP

-351 IDKNFAGSGKIIY
+351 IDKNFAGSGRLIY

-440 VFNFWA
+440 IFNFWA

-454 LTMFPITA
+454 LTMFPVTA
-462 MCFIAV
+462 MTFIAV
-468 KLATKVDQSFIFHV
+468 KLATKVDQPFIFHV

-490 AVFYVIRRNIAKTN
+490 GVFYIIRRNIGKTN
-504 LETLLL
+504 LETLLI
-510 GSILSLAIPMVNG
+510 GSILSLAVPIVNG
-523 VKTGNWIWETYR
+523 IKTGNWIWETYR
-535 AGANDILLVDLLW
+535 SGSKDILLVDLLW

-559 KKMLQN
+559 KKMLQTA
-565 QKKENTNGKK
+565 KKENNKDKNGTGAPTRNQNGAGNETRGDDTPSTGK
-575 PTGSPSNGRTDLSD
+575 PLPKR
-589 DSIVGHTTGTS
+589 
-600 SVMPRKS
+600 

-613 KPATKS
+613 KPAPEI

>member
-43 WQKNESDKGESY
+43 WQKNESDKGGSY

-110 QKELAEKKRLETEN
+110 QKELAEKKRLATEN
-124 NGAAVKDAKAKDE
+124 KGAAVKDAKAKDE
-137 KKKRRGRGRRGNED
+137 KKKRRGRGRRGNDD

-160 TKKSSDYS
+160 TKKPSDYS

-213 ISGLMLYWDKIKSN
+213 ISGLMLHWDKIKSN

-280 YDGKEDQVYEALGYS
+280 YDGKEDEVYAALGYN
-295 DNTQYTY
+295 DNTKYTY
-302 LYEPLKTSFNMGNFL
+302 LYEPLTAPFKMGDFL

-351 IDKNFAGSGKIIY
+351 IDKNFAGSG
-364 RVADDK
+364 R
-370 ILFEKS
+370 L
-376 AAENG
+376 
-381 SYLDYM
+381 
-387 KGFIYRLHLADFG
+387 IYRLHLADFG

-440 VFNFWA
+440 IFNFWA

-462 MCFIAV
+462 MSFIAV

-510 GSILSLAIPMVNG
+510 GSILSLAIPIVNG
-523 VKTGNWIWETYR
+523 IKTGNWIWETYR
-535 AGANDILLVDLLW
+535 SGANDILLVDLLW

-559 KKMLQN
+559 KKMLQKT
-565 QKKENTNGKK
+565 KKENANGK
-575 PTGSPSNGRTDLSD
+575 TDSSD
-589 DSIVGHTTGTS
+589 DNAAGRTTGTAS
-600 SVMPRKS
+600 PMPLKS

-613 KPATKS
+613 KPATKY

>member
-43 WQKNESDKGESY
+43 WQKNESDKGGTY
-55 QNLVFDHLLDSI
+55 RNIVFDHLLDSI
-67 AQIKELKGR
+67 GQIKELKGR
-76 DITFYMQHNGH
+76 DIAFYMQHNGH

-92 IGASQDTLVAN
+92 IGTSQDTLVAN
-103 KAKAVAA
+103 KAKALAA
-110 QKELAEKKRLETEN
+110 KKELEEKKNR
-124 NGAAVKDAKAKDE
+124 KANVE
-137 KKKRRGRGRRGNED
+137 EGKKKKRGRGRRGAED
-151 SMYFSYDLA
+151 SMYFTYDLA
-160 TKKSSDYS
+160 TKKPSDYS

-213 ISGLMLYWDKIKSN
+213 ISGLMLHWDKIKSN

-280 YDGKEDQVYEALGYS
+280 YDGKEDEVYAALGYN
-295 DNTQYTY
+295 DNTKYTY
-302 LYEPLKTSFNMGNFL
+302 LYQPLTTAFNMGDFL
-317 DKLESKWP
+317 DKVEKKWP

-351 IDKNFAGSGKIIY
+351 IDKNFAGSGRLIY

-440 VFNFWA
+440 IFNFWA

-454 LTMFPITA
+454 LTMFPVTA
-462 MCFIAV
+462 MTFIAV
-468 KLATKVDQSFIFHV
+468 KLAPKVDQPFIFHM
-482 YFYSWLAL
+482 YFYSWLVL
-490 AVFYVIRRNIAKTN
+490 GVFYILRRNIGKTN
-504 LETLLL
+504 LETLLI
-510 GSILSLAIPMVNG
+510 GSILSLAVPIVNG
-523 VKTGNWIWETYR
+523 IKTGNWIWVTYR
-535 AGANDILLVDLLW
+535 SGAKDILLVDLLW

-559 KKMLQN
+559 KKMLHAAKQESEKN
-565 QKKENTNGKK
+565 KKVTRGDAKDRIDTEAIGNSK
-575 PTGSPSNGRTDLSD
+575 PSPPKR
-589 DSIVGHTTGTS
+589 
-600 SVMPRKS
+600 

-613 KPATKS
+613 NSPTEI